1 MLDIT
6 VKINDKKYSYPKGI
20 SLLDISKD
28 FQSKFNHKII
38 IAKVN
43 ESISEL
49 SKKIYDNCSIG
60 FYDRSMYEGL
70 KAYESGLL
78 FIMIKAFKDE
88 FNIDVIIKH
97 SLDKGILVKTN
108 HSINNEVL
116 TKVKKRMDEIIKKDI
131 PIDKLLINRKEAIK
145 YYEKNKEYDKVK
157 MLKYN
162 TNTNV
167 NLYKLDNM
175 YDYFFSFLPV
185 STGYME
191 EYKLNLIDDN
201 NFVISYPS
209 LYSDKISYKHHDKL
223 FNEFEEYG
231 EWCKKIGISTI
242 PDLNERVSNG
252 TINDYIFL
260 SETHQNNNLYEIA
273 RKIFNNKNIRIV
285 LISGP
290 SSSGKTTTSRKLQLF
305 LKGFGVNPKTLSI
318 DDYFVDREKTP
329 RKEDGTLDYECIES
343 IRIDAFNKD
352 LAKLLKGE
360 KVKTPTFNFI
370 EGKGEYITE
379 PMELKKDE
387 ILIIEGL
394 HALNEKIS
402 SLVDKK
408 NKYKIYLS
416 PLTVLNIDNHN
427 RIKTTDIR
435 LLRRIVRDSRTR
447 GYTATEVIGIWNMVR
462 RGEEE
467 YVFPFQDEADV
478 VFNTTLIYELGV
490 LKTYVEPLLYL
501 VDEEDVNYKYAVRL
515 LKILKEVL
523 PIPSDYIPKDSIL
536 REFIGEG
543 YFL

>member
-223 FNEFEEYG
+223 FNEFEEYS